1 MDVDPV
7 CQLTTMSTKMF
18 TLHLCIDALI
28 PHELL
33 YPISAILIHVRVLRL
48 PLSSIC
54 KYLITPDNKVALSLL
69 LVHAPIRA
77 HIRRDNSQKV
87 VDSFGRNF
95 FRLDSLRETGKRPHE
110 VHISDLH
117 VRPYHLTY
125 IRATKF

>member
-1 MDVDPV
+1 MPV
-7 CQLTTMSTKMF
+7 NDNVNENVHAALMYRRFNSIRTAIPDFGDINTCPSLTF
-18 TLHLCIDALI
+18 TFILNLQ
-28 PHELL
+28 
-33 YPISAILIHVRVLRL
+33 IS
-48 PLSSIC
+48 
-54 KYLITPDNKVALSLL
+54 YNPDNKVALSLL
-69 LVHAPIRA
+69 LVHEPIRA